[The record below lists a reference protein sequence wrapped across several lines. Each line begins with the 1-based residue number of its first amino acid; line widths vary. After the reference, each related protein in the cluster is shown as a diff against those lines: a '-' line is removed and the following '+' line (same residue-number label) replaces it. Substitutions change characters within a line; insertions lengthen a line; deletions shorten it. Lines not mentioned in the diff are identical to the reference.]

1 MRIFV
6 INPNTSEAMT
16 AQIRNALKAIKRK
29 DTELYVTCLA
39 TGPETIESAYDA
51 AYAVPPTLDLV
62 QRANIE
68 GYDAVVIACFS
79 DPGLQAAR
87 ELSRIPVFG
96 IQETSIHVA
105 AMLGAGFAVMTPR
118 AYRVNSKRLEILHKR
133 MGEHLVCVLAL
144 DMTTTETTADPAK
157 TKARAIAL
165 GREAIA
171 RGAEVAVLGC
181 AGMAGYADAVEAE
194 TGIKVLDPTAVT
206 FKVAEGLT
214 ELGIKHSKIGLY
226 TVPPEKPFRR

>member
-16 AQIRNALKAIKRK
+16 DQIRVSLDRIRRP
-29 DTELYVTCLA
+29 DTELFVTCAA
-39 TGPETIESAYDA
+39 TGPETIESAYDE

-62 QRANIE
+62 RQANAE
-68 GYDAVVIACFS
+68 GYDGVIIACFS

-87 ELSRIPVFG
+87 EISAIPVFG

-118 AYRVNSKRLEILHKR
+118 AYRVNSKRLEVLHKR

-144 DMTTTETTADPAK
+144 DMTTAETTADPAK

-165 GREAIA
+165 GREALA

-181 AGMAGYADAVEAE
+181 AGMSGYADAVEAE
-194 TGIKVLDPTAVT
+194 TGIRVLDPTAVT
-206 FKVAEGLT
+206 LKVAEGLV
-214 ELGIKHSKIGLY
+214 ELGVRHSKVGLY
-226 TVPPEKPFRR
+226 TAPPQKPFK